1 MMAPFTGQVNTR
13 AAGFWLISGAAVSW
27 GCWEG
32 LTDGAADGAALG
44 GVLTLGDAEGLAL
57 GAALAVI
64 WGICVLPATASAGS
78 SPVLRIERMRK

>member
-1 MMAPFTGQVNTR
+1 MAPFTGQVNTR

-32 LTDGAADGAALG
+32 LIDGAADGAALG